1 MPSKRSGVLF
11 PAVFRRFF
19 RPLLGAKAPSY
30 SSVLH
35 FFCMADG
42 GRADTLIYKLTH
54 VRVCVCILA
63 KGCPPVRPVY
73 PCPSIFRL
81 ILTSSNGC
89 SCVMAW
95 ERQHTMPAST
105 CRHFPFS
112 IFHFPFTSPP
122 SGGRGAFYFPFLIIY
137 CSCV

>member
-1 MPSKRSGVLF
+1 MGPFPRHLRSHLVRITFPSWTSRSDLSSSSITRHVMPSKRSGVLF

-42 GRADTLIYKLTH
+42 GQADTLIYKLTH

-81 ILTSSNGC
+81 ILTSSNGR
-89 SCVMAW
+89 SYTIHPRIRVLPM
-95 ERQHTMPAST
+95 R
-105 CRHFPFS
+105 
-112 IFHFPFTSPP
+112 
-122 SGGRGAFYFPFLIIY
+122 LL
-137 CSCV
+137 